1 MRKKVYKMKLIVVAF
16 AVAFMLSFLFTPYA
30 RKLAFKLDVLDYP
43 KDPRKLHKKPIPY
56 LGGAA
61 IYASTI
67 ICMLLFTEID
77 RMSISIIA
85 GGTIIFFT
93 GLVDDIKD
101 ISAKWKMAAQIV
113 AALIALYGGVK
124 IQWISN
130 PFPSSEFVYLVNLS
144 IPATL
149 FWIVGITNT
158 INLIDGIDGLA
169 SGVAAIAATT
179 LMVIS
184 AINGFY
190 FIVIEC
196 AIIAGAS
203 LGFLPF
209 NFNPAKIFMGDT
221 GALFLGYMLAV
232 LSITGVMKTVTA
244 VTIVVMVFV
253 LGIPIFDTSFAI
265 VRRMI
270 NKKPIMEADK
280 GHVHHRLL
288 DIGFSQKETVLI
300 LYVISIAFGAAAIFI
315 ADSEPVAGTV
325 VVAVAAGLIVLAGG
339 KIGLLKGDK
348 KI

>member
-1 MRKKVYKMKLIVVAF
+1 MKSIIVAF

-30 RKLAFKLDVLDYP
+30 RHLAFKLNILDHP
-43 KDPRKLHKKPIPY
+43 KDPRKLHKQPIPY

-67 ICMLLFTEID
+67 ICMLLFSEID
-77 RMSISIIA
+77 KMTISIMV

-93 GLVDDIKD
+93 GLIDDMKD

-113 AALIALYGGVK
+113 AALVALYGGVN

-130 PFPSSEFVYLVNLS
+130 PFPNSEFVYLLNLS

-184 AINGFY
+184 AINGFS

-196 AIIAGAS
+196 AIVAGAS

-232 LSITGVMKTVTA
+232 LSIAGVMKTVTA
-244 VTIVVMVFV
+244 VTIIVMVFV
-253 LGIPIFDTSFAI
+253 LGIPIFDTTFAI
-265 VRRMI
+265 IRRMI

-300 LYVISIAFGAAAIFI
+300 LYGISIAFGAAAIFI
-315 ADSEPVAGTV
+315 TDSEPVAGTI
-325 VVAVAAGLIVLAGG
+325 VVAVASGLIVLAGG
-339 KIGLLKGDK
+339 KIGLLNGDK
-348 KI
+348 KKI

>member
-1 MRKKVYKMKLIVVAF
+1 MKLLYIAF
-16 AVAFMLSFLFTPYA
+16 AVAFVLSFVFTPMA
-30 RKLAFKLDVLDYP
+30 RRLAFKLDVLDYP
-43 KDPRKLHKKPIPY
+43 KDERKLHKEPVPY

-67 ICMLLFTEID
+67 ICMLVFTEMD
-77 RMSISIIA
+77 KMSISIII
-85 GGTIIFFT
+85 GGTLIFFT

-101 ISAKWKMAAQIV
+101 ISAKWKMAAQII
-113 AALIALYGGVK
+113 AAVIAIYGGVK

-130 PFPSSEFVYLVNLS
+130 PFPTSEVVYLLNLS

-184 AINGFY
+184 AINGFS
-190 FIVIEC
+190 FIVVEC
-196 AIIAGAS
+196 AIVAGAS

-232 LSITGVMKTVTA
+232 LSIAGVMKTVTA

-253 LGIPIFDTSFAI
+253 LGIPILDTTFAI
-265 VRRMI
+265 IRRMV
-270 NKKPIMEADK
+270 NKKPIMQADK

-315 ADSEPVAGTV
+315 ADSEPVAGTIV
-325 VVAVAAGLIVLAGG
+325 IAVASGLIILAGG
-339 KIGLLKGDK
+339 KIGLLGDK
-348 KI
+348 KKI

>member
-1 MRKKVYKMKLIVVAF
+1 MKSIIAAF

-30 RKLAFKLDVLDYP
+30 RHLAFKLNVLDHP

-93 GLVDDIKD
+93 GLIDDIKD
-101 ISAKWKMAAQIV
+101 ISAKWKMAAQIL
-113 AALIALYGGVK
+113 AAVITLYGGVK

-130 PFPSSEFVYLVNLS
+130 PFPSSDFVYLVNLS

-184 AINGFY
+184 AIHGFS
-190 FIVIEC
+190 FIIIEC
-196 AIIAGAS
+196 AIVAGAS

-232 LSITGVMKTVTA
+232 LSIAGVMKTVTA
-244 VTIVVMVFV
+244 VTIVVMIFV

-288 DIGFSQKETVLI
+288 DIGFSQKQTVLI

-315 ADSEPVAGTV
+315 TGSEPVAGTI
-325 VVAVAAGLIVLAGG
+325 VVAVTAGLIVLAGG
-339 KIGLLKGDK
+339 KIGLLGDK
-348 KI
+348 KKI